1 MTSSVECGTGSRA
14 GTRWGRLCL
23 PALLLALASPAS
35 FAVDRIVLEVDEI
48 SVPGV
53 TQVGGASVSLDLLR
67 SGPVARARAA
77 YVEVPQPIG
86 PLRNV
91 QLECAS
97 VYVYEPK
104 VACREGRLTADGGPT
119 KTLSLKVSGEYD
131 TAHESVTA
139 QGSELPLA
147 GGLAQFSGQLDSLG
161 WAVEGRAQTLD
172 ITQVRAL
179 VLPWFK
185 APENLQ
191 FTGHLEVAGQASNRG
206 EGLQMAADVSTS
218 DFNLSN
224 EAGTVIAENL
234 TALLR
239 TTATRAA
246 TGLDVQGRLEGTRGQ
261 ALAGPVLLDLNANA
275 LALEARGQL
284 NGQTLNLSD
293 LTVTQK
299 NLSQARGQARVTLG
313 EAPRVVLAH
322 VDLANL
328 EFPAAYTSFLQI
340 GLASTDF
347 GQLKTTGSV
356 HGSLDIND
364 NAVTQLALYVSGL
377 NMEDAKSKF
386 SMAGVT
392 ADLHW
397 AKDENT
403 QVTPSTLSWNS
414 ASAYGLTGG
423 AVRLEFRTH
432 AAGFELT
439 KPARLPVFDGAVVV
453 NKLDTRNVGAPSAE
467 LDFDAS
473 IEPISMKLVSRA
485 FGWPELS
492 GQLSGTIPGLAY
504 RNQVLTVDGDIVASV
519 FDGSVIARGLKLE
532 NPLGPWPRLHADVT
546 ARRLDLSLLTN
557 TFEVGSITGRMDA
570 DVLGLELFNW
580 SPVSFDARLYSTPDD
595 KSKKLISAKAVAS
608 ISNVAGGGSSV
619 TAALQKGVLKF
630 FDDYRYERIGIAC
643 RLENDV
649 CTMSGIE
656 PAGMGYFLV
665 KGRGVP
671 RIDVIG
677 NQGEVAWP
685 QLVAQIASGIQ
696 NGPIVR

>member
-1 MTSSVECGTGSRA
+1 MTSSVECNNGLRA
-14 GTRWGRLCL
+14 GPGRLRFCAA
-23 PALLLALASPAS
+23 ALLFALASPAS

-48 SVPGV
+48 SVPGATQAGGTSV
-53 TQVGGASVSLDLLR
+53 TLDL
-67 SGPVARARAA
+67 SHGNPVAHARVAHI
-77 YVEVPQPIG
+77 EVPQPIG

-91 QLECAS
+91 QLECTS
-97 VYVYEPK
+97 LYVYEPK

-119 KTLSLKVSGEYD
+119 KSISLKVAAEYD
-131 TAHESVTA
+131 TEHASATA

-147 GGLAQFSGQLDSLG
+147 GGQAQFSGQIDSTG
-161 WAVEGRAQTLD
+161 WAVEGRAETLD

-191 FTGHLEVAGQASNRG
+191 FTGHLEVAGQASSRG
-206 EGLQMAADVSTS
+206 EGLQMAADVTTA

-234 TALLR
+234 TAVVR

-246 TGLDVQGRLEGTRGQ
+246 SGLDVQARLEGTHGQ

-275 LALEARGQL
+275 LSLDARGQL
-284 NGQTLNLSD
+284 NGQTLNLTD
-293 LTVTQK
+293 ITLTQK
-299 NLSQARGQARVTLG
+299 NLTQARGQARVTFEDG
-313 EAPRVVLAH
+313 PRVVLAH

-328 EFPAAYTSFLQI
+328 EFPAAYTSYLQI
-340 GLASTDF
+340 ALASTDF
-347 GQLKTTGSV
+347 GKLRTTGSV

-377 NMEDAKSKF
+377 NMEDSKNKF
-386 SMAGVT
+386 SMAGVN

-403 QVTPSTLSWNS
+403 QVTPSTISWNS
-414 ASAYGLTGG
+414 TTAYGLTGG
-423 AVRLEFRTH
+423 AARLEFRTH
-432 AAGFELT
+432 GADLELT
-439 KPARLPVFDGAVVV
+439 KPARLPVFDGAVLV
-453 NKLDTRNVGAPSAE
+453 NKLDTRNVGSPEAE
-467 LDFDAS
+467 LDFDAA

-492 GQLSGTIPGLAY
+492 GQLSGAIPGLSY

-519 FDGSVIARGLKLE
+519 FDGSIVARGLKLE

-546 ARRLDLSLLTN
+546 ARRLDLSLVTS

-595 KSKKLISAKAVAS
+595 KSKKLISAKAVTS
-608 ISNVAGGGSSV
+608 ISNVAGGGGMVS
-619 TAALQKGVLKF
+619 AALQNGVLKF
-630 FDDYRYERIGIAC
+630 FDDYRYERIGVAC
-643 RLENDV
+643 RLENEV

-656 PAGMGYFLV
+656 PAGVGYYLV
-665 KGRGVP
+665 KGRGLP

-677 NQGEVAWP
+677 NQGQVAWP
-685 QLVAQIASGIQ
+685 QLMAQIASGLQ
-696 NGPIVR
+696 NGPVVR